1 MIPTLKFEGGV
12 ELQKALE
19 ALPAKVSKRIQDA
32 ALFYAAEPMRRT
44 MELRAPVEP
53 GKPDAKDSIVIRRVK
68 GQDTQEAAVA
78 VGPSKAGW
86 YLSFQELGTAHHAP
100 QPFARPAFDENVG
113 RALQRLGEDIWVS
126 LAGRGIARSQTVA
139 GAVMGEEV

>member
-1 MIPTLKFEGGV
+1 MIPTLKFEGGM

-19 ALPAKVSKRIQDA
+19 ALPAKVSKRIQYE
-32 ALFYAAEPMRRT
+32 ALFHASEPMRRT
-44 MELRAPVEP
+44 WELRAPREP
-53 GKPDAKDSIVIRRVK
+53 GKPDAADSILIRRARTT
-68 GQDTQEAAVA
+68 DAQEAVVA

-100 QPFARPAFDENVG
+100 QPSGRPAFDENVG
-113 RALQRLGEDIWVS
+113 RALQRRGEDIWVS
-126 LAGRGIARSQTVA
+126 LAGRGIARSQTVS

>member
-19 ALPAKVSKRIQDA
+19 SLPSRVSKRIQYE
-32 ALFYAAEPMRRT
+32 ALFHAAEPMRRT

-53 GKPDAKDSIVIRRVK
+53 GKPDAKDTMMIRRTK
-68 GQDTQEAAVA
+68 SQDAHESTISI
-78 VGPSKAGW
+78 GPSKAGW
-86 YLSFQELGTAHHAP
+86 YLSWQELGTAHHAP

-126 LAGRGIARSQTVA
+126 LAGRGISRSQTVS